1 MRSLPAGFPK
11 LMVSTLASGDTRPF
25 VGTKDIAMLYPIVDI
40 AGLNRLSRRIL
51 GNAAAAIAGMAN
63 REETEDRGAKPLIAA
78 TMFGVT
84 TPCVTVARRIL
95 EQSSFEVLVFHAT
108 GAGGEAMEGLIAD
121 GYVAGVLDVTTTELA
136 DELAG
141 GVMSAGP
148 HRLEAAARQ
157 GIPQV
162 VCPGAIDMVNFG
174 PLDSVPEKYRQ
185 RRLYIHNANVTL
197 MRTTPAECA
206 ELGRITAEK
215 LNRARG
221 PVVFL
226 MPLRGVSAI
235 DSAGLPFSWPEADR
249 SYLDALKANLDPRI
263 RVAEVDAHINDEA
276 FAGNAAHC
284 LLELLEQSQ
293 GRDAQTV

>member
-1 MRSLPAGFPK
+1 M
-11 LMVSTLASGDTRPF
+11 
-25 VGTKDIAMLYPIVDI
+25 
-40 AGLNRLSRRIL
+40 
-51 GNAAAAIAGMAN
+51 
-63 REETEDRGAKPLIAA
+63 
-78 TMFGVT
+78 
-84 TPCVTVARRIL
+84 
-95 EQSSFEVLVFHAT
+95 
-108 GAGGEAMEGLIAD
+108 
-121 GYVAGVLDVTTTELA
+121 
-136 DELAG
+136 
-141 GVMSAGP
+141 
-148 HRLEAAARQ
+148 
-157 GIPQV
+157 
-162 VCPGAIDMVNFG
+162 
-174 PLDSVPEKYRQ
+174 
-185 RRLYIHNANVTL
+185 TL

-235 DSAGLPFSWPEADR
+235 DSAGLPFSWPEADQ

-276 FAGNAAHC
+276 FARNAAHC

>member
-1 MRSLPAGFPK
+1 MADLPGLRLVRPSDVETMVFDWGTIKWMSEPRVTHTSGF
-11 LMVSTLASGDTRPF
+11 TL
-25 VGTKDIAMLYPIVDI
+25 
-40 AGLNRLSRRIL
+40 
-51 GNAAAAIAGMAN
+51 
-63 REETEDRGAKPLIAA
+63 GAVL
-78 TMFGVT
+78 
-84 TPCVTVARRIL
+84 L
-95 EQSSFEVLVFHAT
+95 EPGKGHERHN
-108 GAGGEAMEGLIAD
+108 
-121 GYVAGVLDVTTTELA
+121 
-136 DELAG
+136 
-141 GVMSAGP
+141 
-148 HRLEAAARQ
+148 H
-157 GIPQV
+157 
-162 VCPGAIDMVNFG
+162 PGAIDTVNFG
-174 PLDSVPEKYRQ
+174 PLESVPEKYRQ

-235 DSAGLPFSWPEADR
+235 DSAGLPFSWPEADQ

-276 FAGNAAHC
+276 FARNAAHC